1 MRSLNNGK
9 SHTFHWG
16 HYSNVGVS
24 LICETYFTNHWFLSI
39 TWTFFLIAFFQSVFQ
54 AFFQGKSYSYAITSC
69 IYCTSWMVFNNGIVI
84 CLCAVFIQCQGL

>member
-39 TWTFFLIAFFQSVFQ
+39 TWTFFLIAFFQSVF
-54 AFFQGKSYSYAITSC
+54 S
-69 IYCTSWMVFNNGIVI
+69 GILPGQKLL
-84 CLCAVFIQCQGL
+84 LCHNSMYLLHIMDGF